1 MGEAYMG
8 TCSQG
13 FGGQKEPR
21 KFDIKVSL
29 DVLLTEVIIQLLL
42 TDNLACANFQPGTT

>member
-1 MGEAYMG
+1 MG
-8 TCSQG
+8 TRSQG

-21 KFDIKVSL
+21 KFDVKVSL
-29 DVLLTEVIIQLLL
+29 DLLTEVIIQFLL

>member
-1 MGEAYMG
+1 MG

-21 KFDIKVSL
+21 KIDVKVSL
-29 DVLLTEVIIQLLL
+29 SVLLTESRHPISS
-42 TDNLACANFQPGTT
+42 G